1 MVLAFS
7 VVMVDGQRCSKSH
20 TLVARFGAWG
30 GGVCC
35 LGFYAA
41 NLKPLFEE
49 RGLNTDIRIGK
60 G

>member
-1 MVLAFS
+1 MVLVFS
-7 VVMVDGQRCSKSH
+7 VVMVDGERCSKSH

-49 RGLNTDIRIGK
+49 HELSTDIKIDK